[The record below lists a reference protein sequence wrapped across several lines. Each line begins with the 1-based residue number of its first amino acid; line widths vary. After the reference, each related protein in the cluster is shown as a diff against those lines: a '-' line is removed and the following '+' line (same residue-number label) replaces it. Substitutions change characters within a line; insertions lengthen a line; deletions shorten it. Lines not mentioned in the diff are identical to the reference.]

1 MKKKA
6 AWPPGPEFS
15 GADPNATYTF
25 EFDIVIQ
32 IPEDTVPD
40 ITQSIEQQSIIFEHP
55 GIQDQIQSAVDE
67 IKNILGPEAQ
77 DRLEKA
83 GITIN
88 KNSIPY
94 DPNPPFKPSG
104 IRLGTPA
111 ITTRG
116 MKEKEMKKIASWI
129 NEVILDEKSCLKVR
143 KEIKNLCKRF
153 PLP

>member
-1 MKKKA
+1 MDDFNEESGDVNEENQNVLNQKEQEYQEKVEEIETGLKA
-6 AWPPGPEFS
+6 ELRQES
-15 GADPNATYTF
+15 KDLMHKNMVM
-25 EFDIVIQ
+25 ILRN
-32 IPEDTVPD
+32 
-40 ITQSIEQQSIIFEHP
+40 
-55 GIQDQIQSAVDE
+55 
-67 IKNILGPEAQ
+67 KNILGPEAQ

-116 MKEKEMKKIASWI
+116 MKEKEMM
-129 NEVILDEKSCLKVR
+129 C
-143 KEIKNLCKRF
+143 
-153 PLP
+153 